1 MQHSD
6 HAARTSFS
14 DHCPG
19 IVLRIARVNY
29 NRFPQLARES
39 ELPGKCSSLLE
50 TRGVI
55 VVIIEPALAYGY
67 GSFIQ

>member
-1 MQHSD
+1 
-6 HAARTSFS
+6 
-14 DHCPG
+14 
-19 IVLRIARVNY
+19 VNY

-55 VVIIEPALAYGY
+55 VVIIETALAYGY